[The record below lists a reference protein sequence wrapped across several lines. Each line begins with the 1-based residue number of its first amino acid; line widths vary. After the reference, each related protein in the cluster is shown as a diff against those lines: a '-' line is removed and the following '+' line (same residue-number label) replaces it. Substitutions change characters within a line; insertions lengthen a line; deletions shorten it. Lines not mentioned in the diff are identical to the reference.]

1 LLTLSLHPDITV
13 VYAVSGRASSVNSPD
28 RAAERRTEAPRRPFL
43 IALSLALMAASV
55 QWTPRLGP
63 LADRQV
69 NSLVLA
75 RSAALPFRV
84 PGARVDSA
92 ALERH
97 VVARFEHWP
106 LARIF
111 FSRTKERDISER
123 IARAIVKEAQYLQ
136 VEPSLLAGV
145 LLTENAPLD
154 VRAKSSAGALGLMQV
169 MDFHAGEYDCDSD
182 DLLQVESNICHGAR
196 VFGYYLKRTGNV
208 RRALLRYN
216 GCVADSSTASCRKYP
231 SKVLRNAHQVR
242 RELLQYPPYSLEVD
256 TATF

>member
-1 LLTLSLHPDITV
+1 
-13 VYAVSGRASSVNSPD
+13 VNSPE
-28 RAAERRTEAPRRPFL
+28 RAAVRRIEAPRRPFL
-43 IALSLALMAASV
+43 VALSLTLLVASV
-55 QWTPRLGP
+55 QWTPRFPQAENRGVASLAMAQPMVLP
-63 LADRQV
+63 LR
-69 NSLVLA
+69 
-75 RSAALPFRV
+75 P
-84 PGARVDSA
+84 PIRVDSA

-111 FSRTKERDISER
+111 FSRTKEREISER
-123 IARAIVKEAQYLQ
+123 IARAIVKEANYLQ

-154 VRAKSSAGALGLMQV
+154 VRARSSQGALGLMQV
-169 MDFHAGEYDCDSD
+169 MDFHAGEYDCDSN

-216 GCVADSSTASCRKYP
+216 GCVTGSNTPNCRRYP
-231 SKVLRNAHQVR
+231 SKVFRNARQVR
-242 RELLQYPPYSLEVD
+242 RELLQYPPYSLAVD
-256 TATF
+256 TTTF